1 MKYIFDMEDV
11 VRRYA
16 DTVYRLAVLNT
27 NNKVEADDVFQ
38 EVFLKLLRYRESITS
53 EEHLKAWLIRVTIN
67 QCRSLMSTACNK
79 RKVSMEA
86 MGTESFE
93 EPVAPETEDY
103 SDVTE
108 AVMELPDNYRE
119 AIHLF
124 YYEEMSIK
132 EIAIA
137 LDAKEPTIKTWLS
150 RGRQMLK
157 EKLGKEF
164 G

>member
-1 MKYIFDMEDV
+1 
-11 VRRYA
+11 
-16 DTVYRLAVLNT
+16 
-27 NNKVEADDVFQ
+27 
-38 EVFLKLLRYRESITS
+38 
-53 EEHLKAWLIRVTIN
+53 
-67 QCRSLMSTACNK
+67 
-79 RKVSMEA
+79 MEA

>member
-67 QCRSLMSTACNK
+67 QCRSLMSTAWNK

-137 LDAKEPTIKTWLS
+137 LDAKEPTIKTLLS